1 MEEAVASGPLG
12 LQDVER
18 YFGAVSVA
26 EAWPYRKLFD
36 ARAAT
41 SSFSDDD
48 MMMLGARIS
57 AYSGLGPLG
66 PLAIAASGD
75 IRQKARLFAV
85 LATAGRSLKAFKTVA
100 AARKW
105 LAAAAS
111 GNAPA

>member
-1 MEEAVASGPLG
+1 MVEAVASGPLS

-18 YFGAVSVA
+18 YFDAVSVE

-36 ARAAT
+36 ATAAT
-41 SSFSDDD
+41 SSFNDND
-48 MMMLGARIS
+48 MMILGARIR

-75 IRQKARLFAV
+75 VHQQARLFAV
-85 LATAGRSLKAFKTVA
+85 LASADRPLKVFKTIK

-111 GNAPA
+111 ANAP